1 MSAIWS
7 KRGES
12 SAEWF
17 HRFTTESDRR
27 CDERLV
33 FEDLLVNLAQA
44 VHLFTI
50 GILTETE
57 ASAQLNALRQLWT
70 EAETGTPYMLPT
82 DEDIHSAS
90 ERILAARVGASA
102 GKIHT
107 GRSRNDQVVAC
118 VRLWLLRRW
127 PTITER
133 FAQFATSLSDFAYRN
148 KGVLIVG
155 YTHTRPAMPST
166 ADAWAEGFLDVL
178 QGHYQLLQTNIGRFD
193 RCPLGSGAGY
203 GVPLIPLNR
212 ELLSGLLGFSEVQ
225 QPVTAV
231 QLSRGND
238 ELALIDTMSYVTL
251 LIGRM
256 ATDVIAFSDG
266 AEPVFQLSADQTS
279 GSSIMPQK
287 KNPDVWELLRAAASD
302 FQGFRTRL
310 AGIMLNQRSGYHRDL
325 QPVKE
330 ILMAATDRFDEV
342 LAVASKAINGI
353 SVCSNSAKTDAS
365 IFATEAANRL
375 VIENGIPFR
384 EAYRNI
390 GVSATSVTIDAFGGF
405 EGYQHTGAPGSFH
418 PAQWNE
424 TISVWRHEAA
434 ALSQRFK
441 AAEQNLRFRTLQAL
455 SAQEFS

>member
-1 MSAIWS
+1 
-7 KRGES
+7 
-12 SAEWF
+12 
-17 HRFTTESDRR
+17 
-27 CDERLV
+27 
-33 FEDLLVNLAQA
+33 
-44 VHLFTI
+44 
-50 GILTETE
+50 
-57 ASAQLNALRQLWT
+57 
-70 EAETGTPYMLPT
+70 
-82 DEDIHSAS
+82 
-90 ERILAARVGASA
+90 
-102 GKIHT
+102 
-107 GRSRNDQVVAC
+107 
-118 VRLWLLRRW
+118 
-127 PTITER
+127 
-133 FAQFATSLSDFAYRN
+133 
-148 KGVLIVG
+148 
-155 YTHTRPAMPST
+155 
-166 ADAWAEGFLDVL
+166 
-178 QGHYQLLQTNIGRFD
+178 
-193 RCPLGSGAGY
+193 
-203 GVPLIPLNR
+203 
-212 ELLSGLLGFSEVQ
+212 
-225 QPVTAV
+225 V

-375 VIENGIPFR
+375 VKENGIPFR
-384 EAYRNI
+384 EAYRHI

-418 PAQWNE
+418 PAQWKE